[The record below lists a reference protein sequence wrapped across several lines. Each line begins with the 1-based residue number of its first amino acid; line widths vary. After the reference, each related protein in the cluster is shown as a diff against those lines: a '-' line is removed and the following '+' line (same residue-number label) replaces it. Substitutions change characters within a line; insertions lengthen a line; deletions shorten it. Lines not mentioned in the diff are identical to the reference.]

1 MVRVGGRQTRGDDE
15 VTDWTIYH
23 NPRCSKSRQTLALLR
38 EAGVQPRIVEYL
50 ETPPTA
56 TELDAILRKL
66 GREPEA
72 VIRFGESVA
81 KELGL
86 HKTDRR
92 ERAEWIQLIVEHPIL
107 LERPIVVHGDDAQLG
122 RPPEAVRE
130 LLPT

>member
-1 MVRVGGRQTRGDDE
+1 M
-15 VTDWTIYH
+15 TDWTIYH